1 MTTAR
6 QAPKMA
12 TDFSPLSG
20 RDPSRPHSEPRRF
33 VPTLTEVVHM
43 PEPPPPV
50 PFQAEVIA
58 PVVPVVPVASVAPAL
73 ALTDPEALVAR
84 VCATV
89 SQELDDLVRAVVA
102 DAMQAQHMLLVQGL
116 RSQLAPLIETLVRGA
131 VAAETVHA
139 TRQAGESCIQATD

>member
-6 QAPKMA
+6 QAPQMA

-58 PVVPVVPVASVAPAL
+58 PVASVAPAL

-89 SQELDDLVRAVVA
+89 SQELDDHVRAVVA

>member
-1 MTTAR
+1 
-6 QAPKMA
+6 MA

-20 RDPSRPHSEPRRF
+20 RDPSRPASEPRRF
-33 VPTLTEVVHM
+33 VPTLTEVVHL
-43 PEPPPPV
+43 PEPPPQV
-50 PFQAEVIA
+50 PFHAEVAA
-58 PVVPVVPVASVAPAL
+58 PVAPAL
-73 ALTDPEALVAR
+73 TLTDPEALVAR

-89 SQELDDLVRAVVA
+89 SQELDDHVRAVVA

-116 RSQLAPLIETLVRGA
+116 RSQLAPLIETLVRDA

>member
-1 MTTAR
+1 
-6 QAPKMA
+6 MA

-20 RDPSRPHSEPRRF
+20 RDPSRPASEPRRF
-33 VPTLTEVVHM
+33 VPTLTEVVHL
-43 PEPPPPV
+43 PEPPPQV
-50 PFQAEVIA
+50 PFQAEVAA
-58 PVVPVVPVASVAPAL
+58 PVVTVAPVAPAL

-89 SQELDDLVRAVVA
+89 SQELDDHVRAVVA

-116 RSQLAPLIETLVRGA
+116 RGQLAPLIETLVRDA

>member
-1 MTTAR
+1 
-6 QAPKMA
+6 MA
-12 TDFSPLSG
+12 TDFSPPSG
-20 RDPSRPHSEPRRF
+20 RDPSRPASEPRRF
-33 VPTLTEVVHM
+33 VPTLTEVVHL

-50 PFQAEVIA
+50 PFQPEVDTPVA
-58 PVVPVVPVASVAPAL
+58 PVAFVAPAF
-73 ALTDPEALVAR
+73 APIDPEALVAR

-89 SQELDDLVRAVVA
+89 SQELDEHVRTVVA

-116 RSQLAPLIETLVRGA
+116 RMQLAPLIETLVRDA

>member
-1 MTTAR
+1 
-6 QAPKMA
+6 MA

-20 RDPSRPHSEPRRF
+20 RDPSRPASEPRRF
-33 VPTLTEVVHM
+33 VPTLTEVVHL

-50 PFQAEVIA
+50 PFQAEVAA
-58 PVVPVVPVASVAPAL
+58 PVPPAMPAL
-73 ALTDPEALVAR
+73 TLTDPEALVAR

-89 SQELDDLVRAVVA
+89 SQELDDHVRAVVA

>member
-1 MTTAR
+1 
-6 QAPKMA
+6 MA

-20 RDPSRPHSEPRRF
+20 RDPSRPASEPRRF
-33 VPTLTEVVHM
+33 VPTLTEVVHL

-50 PFQAEVIA
+50 PFQAEVAA
-58 PVVPVVPVASVAPAL
+58 PVAPAL
-73 ALTDPEALVAR
+73 TLTDPEALVAR

-89 SQELDDLVRAVVA
+89 SQELDDHVRAVVA

-116 RSQLAPLIETLVRGA
+116 RSQLAPLIETLVRDA